1 MYKPTSFNHLIL
13 LLLCTMLFFAPGEMV
28 AQNLS
33 EPLTEFNKKRIGLNA
48 KGMYVLGGWAATN
61 IAVGTIGYLNSN
73 GSKKY
78 LHQMNAAWN
87 VVNLA
92 IAGVALH
99 QYAQVDPASLTFSQ
113 SLTKAHNIE
122 KILMINIGLNVA
134 YMATGGYLWERG
146 IRTTSNRLRGYGQSL
161 LIQGG
166 FLLLFDSTLYLLNRS
181 NNEQLQSIIDN
192 VSVTGMQLSISIPL

>member
-1 MYKPTSFNHLIL
+1 MHRSTSFNHLIL
-13 LLLCTMLFFAPGEMV
+13 LLLCTTLFFAPGEMI

-33 EPLTEFNKKRIGLNA
+33 ETLTEFNKQRIGLNT
-48 KGMYVLGGWAATN
+48 KGMFVLGSWAATN

-192 VSVTGMQLSISIPL
+192 VSVTGTQLSISIPL

>member
-1 MYKPTSFNHLIL
+1 
-13 LLLCTMLFFAPGEMV
+13 MV

-33 EPLTEFNKKRIGLNA
+33 ETLTEFNKQRIGLNT
-48 KGMYVLGGWAATN
+48 KGMFVLGSWAATN

-134 YMATGGYLWERG
+134 YIATGGYLWERG

-192 VSVTGMQLSISIPL
+192 VSVTGTQLSISIPL